1 MYKTTNTFRKVV
13 FISFL
18 LSAGTL
24 YGCSDSSADTYEEE
38 PTAIIS
44 EDTYNMASESDST
57 DTTSESD
64 PTYTVSGPDLSDAS
78 PGPDLSN
85 LIDTALEPLGS
96 TMYVW
101 GGGWNEEDTGAGIEA
116 ITMGLSPRWAQFTAL
131 QDSTYDFTKT
141 KYQIHDGLD
150 CSGYIGWMLYNIFP
164 NGDTGYVMKSGDM
177 AITLSSYGWGSYTPV
192 QYVTDWK
199 TGDIMSMQGHVW
211 MVLTEC
217 DDGSVLLIHSS
228 PPGVR
233 ICGTA
238 PPGIS
243 TECLVD
249 PNRPLS
255 SAEQLAT
262 QIMSENYP
270 DWYRRYPDCSVSCDY
285 LTSASQFRWGS
296 DTLTDTLGIR
306 DMDDKTF
313 VDYLLKK
320 DADH

>member
-1 MYKTTNTFRKVV
+1 MYRATSTFRKVV
-13 FISFL
+13 CISFL
-18 LSAGTL
+18 LSAGAL
-24 YGCSDSSADTYEEE
+24 NGCTYSYTGTGKEA
-38 PTAIIS
+38 PSTTIS
-44 EDTYNMASESDST
+44 ENTYDTESESDST
-57 DTTSESD
+57 NTTSESD
-64 PTYTVSGPDLSDAS
+64 PADTVSAPDLSDAAPGPDLSD
-78 PGPDLSN
+78 
-85 LIDTALEPLGS
+85 LIDTALEPLGN

-116 ITMGLSPRWAQFTAL
+116 ITMGTSPRWAQFAAM
-131 QDSTYDFTKT
+131 QDATYDFTKT
-141 KYQIHDGLD
+141 KHQIHDGLD

-164 NGDTGYVMKSGDM
+164 NGDTGYVMNSGDM
-177 AITLSSYGWGSYTPV
+177 AITLSSYGWGSYSPV
-192 QYVTDWK
+192 QYVTDWR
-199 TGDIMSMQGHVW
+199 TGDIMSMQRHVW

-243 TECLVD
+243 KECLD
-249 PNRPLS
+249 EPNRPHS

-270 DWYRRYPDCSVSCDY
+270 DWYSRYPGCSVSYDY
-285 LTSASQFRWGS
+285 LTSSSQFRWSS
-296 DTLTDTLGIR
+296 DILTDTLGLR
-306 DMDDKTF
+306 DMDDKSF

-320 DADH
+320 DAGH